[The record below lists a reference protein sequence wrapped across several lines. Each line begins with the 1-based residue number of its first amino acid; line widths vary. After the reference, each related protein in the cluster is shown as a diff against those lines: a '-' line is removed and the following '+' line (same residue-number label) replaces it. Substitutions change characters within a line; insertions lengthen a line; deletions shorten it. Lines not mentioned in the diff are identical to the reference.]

1 MIFSVFFAWRTLLFV
16 GAYVAQHT
24 VQYLGFFPYHEILT
38 DYKFPEWVSA
48 FANFDGVHYLLI
60 SQQGYSQYEQAYFP
74 LYPLLTS
81 LLSLV
86 TKNVLLSGLIISNV
100 SFLIGLYVLKMLH
113 ARLFPKYKNEFV
125 WLILFI
131 LSFPTAFFFGAIYT
145 EGLFFL
151 LCISSLYFL
160 DSKKYT
166 YAMIAA
172 TLASLTRLIGVFL
185 IIPFVFHF
193 ISINRLSDWKK
204 TIPEL
209 RSHFFL
215 LISPLGGFLA
225 YCGYLWITVKDP
237 LFFFHAQPI
246 FGANRSTHLITLPQV
261 YFRYIKIFIT
271 AAHDFRWFVSLFEV
285 VTFTFVFVVLL
296 FDFISLLKTK
306 GGKMTLG
313 ISIFSLINII
323 LPTLTGTFSSIP
335 RYALFSLSLFFVL
348 AHMKSAWKK
357 YALFF
362 IFVTLHIALLAL
374 FIQGY
379 FIG

>member
-1 MIFSVFFAWRTLLFV
+1 MIFSLFFAWRVLLFV
-16 GAYVAQHT
+16 GAYIAQHT

-48 FANFDGVHYLLI
+48 FANFDGIHYLLI

-86 TKNVLLSGLIISNV
+86 TKNALLSGLIISNV
-100 SFLIGLYVLKMLH
+100 SFLVGLYVLRALH
-113 ARLFPKYKNEFV
+113 KLLFPKHKNEFV
-125 WLILFI
+125 WLTLFI
-131 LSFPTAFFFGAIYT
+131 LAFPTAFFFGAVYT

-151 LCISSLYFL
+151 LCVSSLYFL
-160 DSKKYT
+160 VSKRYAL
-166 YAMIAA
+166 AMIVAS
-172 TLASLTRLIGVFL
+172 LASLTRLIGVFL

-209 RSHFFL
+209 RAHFFL
-215 LISPLGGFLA
+215 LISPLGGFLT
-225 YCGYLWITVKDP
+225 YCGYLWATVQDP
-237 LFFFHAQPI
+237 LFFFHAQPV

-271 AAHDFRWFVSLFEV
+271 AAHDFQWFVSLFEV

-296 FDFISLLKTK
+296 FAFASSLKINGKKTA
-306 GGKMTLG
+306 LG
-313 ISIFSLINII
+313 IAIFSLINII

-335 RYALFSLSLFFVL
+335 RYVLFSLSLFFVL
-348 AHMKSAWKK
+348 AHTGAAWKK
-357 YALFF
+357 YVLIF
-362 IFVTLHIALLAL
+362 IFITLQIVLLAL